1 MTASTFS
8 SLTSGLNRKST
19 TQLLESICGLVVV
32 ACVISLKLISFV
44 YFFSGSGLD
53 SELGPMGTRPPGPL
67 GGDDER

>member
-1 MTASTFS
+1 
-8 SLTSGLNRKST
+8 
-19 TQLLESICGLVVV
+19 V